1 MAAASAITPHI
12 APHKHGCHEQRL
24 GPVPHPFADKFHIG
38 IYGEKS
44 PFHNHCRAN
53 GALQKH
59 VATVGVRRSD
69 VAIGQFR
76 DQVKL
81 RINRLGQGNTFGA
94 AVVMHHLMA
103 TFTSW
108 RIGRIKMQAHGNIGA
123 PGVDGYAFILDAAA
137 VILAPEDAHLV
148 PHLLQFLG
156 DGWRVL
162 RPERMLGQA
171 VAAYCALVAR
181 GAMPDV

>member
-1 MAAASAITPHI
+1 
-12 APHKHGCHEQRL
+12 
-24 GPVPHPFADKFHIG
+24 
-38 IYGEKS
+38 
-44 PFHNHCRAN
+44 
-53 GALQKH
+53 
-59 VATVGVRRSD
+59 
-69 VAIGQFR
+69 
-76 DQVKL
+76 
-81 RINRLGQGNTFGA
+81 
-94 AVVMHHLMA
+94 
-103 TFTSW
+103 
-108 RIGRIKMQAHGNIGA
+108 MQAHGNIGA